1 VIDHR
6 IYWFVTGFK
15 TIEMNFLTLARL
27 IKTLEHIFRSAFFIN
42 THLNSLLIRN
52 ASQMVG
58 VIVTG
63 IFMIVGVQ
71 YTNGR

>member
-1 VIDHR
+1 VIDHQA
-6 IYWFVTGFK
+6 YWFVVCFEA
-15 TIEMNFLTLARL
+15 IEMNFLTLTRL
-27 IKTLEHIFRSAFFIN
+27 MKTLEHIFRSAFFIN
-42 THLNSLLIRN
+42 THLNRLLIRN